1 MIIGDTWITTKNIFL
16 IGKFMTKTLIAK
28 QILKNQYWIVTDGI
42 QKVGNVISDGSGF
55 DVKLNGNLTHYDDQN
70 ELKRF
75 TKIRFEPIK
84 SNKTIAKIPYPE
96 YPTTAKTYNNIFD
109 IKRKLHLFTKT
120 KKSKCYYAA
129 GYYVM
134 DQNGN
139 KEVVFC
145 PKYIFIQRY
154 EYIGPY
160 KTKDD
165 AEKQI
170 NI

>member
-1 MIIGDTWITTKNIFL
+1 MS
-16 IGKFMTKTLIAK
+16 TLIAK
-28 QILKNQYWIVTDGI
+28 PVIKNQYWIVTNGDE
-42 QKVGNVISDGSGF
+42 KVGNVIADSNGF
-55 DVKLNGNLTHYDDQN
+55 DVKLHGNTIHFDNQN
-70 ELKRF
+70 EIMKSC
-75 TKIRFEPIK
+75 KIRFQPMK

>member
-1 MIIGDTWITTKNIFL
+1 MSE
-16 IGKFMTKTLIAK
+16 LIAK
-28 QILKNQYWIVTDGI
+28 PVIKNQYWIVTNGNE
-42 QKVGNVISDGSGF
+42 KVGNVIADNNGF
-55 DVKLNGNLTHYDDQN
+55 DVKLNGNTIHFNNQTDII
-70 ELKRF
+70 KK
-75 TKIRFEPIK
+75 TKIRFQPMK

-96 YPTTAKTYNNIFD
+96 YPTTTKTYNNVFD
-109 IKRKLHLFTKT
+109 IKRKLHLFTKSN
-120 KKSKCYYAA
+120 KSKCYYAA

-134 DQNGN
+134 NTNGN

-154 EYIGPY
+154 DYIGPY
-160 KTKDD
+160 KTKDE

>member
-1 MIIGDTWITTKNIFL
+1 MS
-16 IGKFMTKTLIAK
+16 TLIAK
-28 QILKNQYWIVTDGI
+28 PVIKNQYWIVTKGNE
-42 QKVGNVISDGSGF
+42 KVGNVIADSSGF
-55 DVKLNGNLTHYDDQN
+55 DVKLNGNTIHFNNQTDIT
-70 ELKRF
+70 KT
-75 TKIRFEPIK
+75 TKIRFQPMK
-84 SNKTIAKIPYPE
+84 SNKTIAQIPYPE
-96 YPTTAKTYNNIFD
+96 FPTTTKTYNNVFD

-134 DQNGN
+134 NQNGN

-154 EYIGPY
+154 EYVGPY
-160 KTKDD
+160 KTKDEAD
-165 AEKQI
+165 KQI